1 MMNDMRAIYTCD
13 IGSIPQGNFGWARC
27 APEHETTPV
36 GSTNI
41 SELAN
46 YLKRDIENGMN
57 IAIGFECPLFLP
69 VPYLEDDLCKGRQG
83 EGNRA
88 VFAPAGAAVAT
99 LGVHQVAWILRTI
112 YPVGEYHIEFT
123 TNPSMWPPFDK
134 RQVLFCWEAFV
145 SGDAHGDDHV
155 RDAATATMFFIDNE
169 MRLEAVNA
177 VTTQQPLSLI
187 HAVAIWAGWL
197 TNVDRLHDSA
207 LVIKPDHSYE
217 GTIIDIV

>member
-1 MMNDMRAIYTCD
+1 MNGMRAIYTCD
-13 IGSIPQGNFGWARC
+13 IGSIPQGKFGWARC
-27 APEHETTPV
+27 VPERETTPV
-36 GSTNI
+36 GSTSI

-46 YLKRDIENGMN
+46 YLKKDIEKGVN

-69 VPYLEDDLCKGRQG
+69 VPYFEGDLCRGRQG
-83 EGNRA
+83 DGNRA
-88 VFAPAGAAVAT
+88 VFAQAGATIAT

-112 YPVGEYHIEFT
+112 CPVGANHIEFT
-123 TNPSMWPPFDK
+123 TDSSIWPPSDK

-145 SGDAHGDDHV
+145 CGDAHGNDHV

-177 VTTQQPLSLI
+177 VTTQQSLSLI
-187 HAVAIWAGWL
+187 QAVALWAGWS

-207 LVIKPDHSYE
+207 LVIKPSHRYE
-217 GTIIDIV
+217 GRIIDIV